1 MFWLDHRHSAA
12 SLTDVQ
18 ICKAFLLTAHHTV
31 SPYSSSNS
39 NLYLSYISLLFSIG
53 INTIRDLKFSQKALT

>member
-18 ICKAFLLTAHHTV
+18 LCKAFLLTAHHTV
-31 SPYSSSNS
+31 FPYSSSNS
-39 NLYLSYISLLFSIG
+39 NLCLSYISLLFSIG
-53 INTIRDLKFSQKALT
+53 INMIRDPNFSQKTLT